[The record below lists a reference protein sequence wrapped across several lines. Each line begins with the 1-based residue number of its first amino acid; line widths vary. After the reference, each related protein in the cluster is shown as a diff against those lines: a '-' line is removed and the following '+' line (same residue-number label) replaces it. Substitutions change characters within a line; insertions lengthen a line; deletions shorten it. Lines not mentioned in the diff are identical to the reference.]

1 MIAPTFEDRTEPM
14 PSTTALLQ
22 HWYFHVPN
30 LILAALM
37 YLMATYFVLMLAFG
51 WTQHAQGAFLR
62 VFHGIVNPVL
72 RTARLLTPR
81 IVPNGIIP
89 VLAVVWLAALRVLLY
104 WGVSLAGIRPDIGA

>member
-1 MIAPTFEDRTEPM
+1 M

-72 RTARLLTPR
+72 RSVRFITPR